1 MTVALEAISQIPQ
14 EDDGASELHH
24 PEEIFWVVFPAN
36 DHPAKIM
43 KPGKQTLDLPP
54 APIAAQRAAI
64 LCGFAAAPRVVRR
77 NQLHPEAFANL
88 RIQRIA
94 VVSAVADQALGSFRK
109 EAALERGFDEFC
121 FMRRSAG
128 HVHGERKTMAVAD
141 RQDFTALTAAS
152 RADSRAPFFA
162 ELKVA
167 SMNDSLRSSFPRSR
181 KSSASFCSSRVSN
194 PDRCHCW
201 KRR

>member
-1 MTVALEAISQIPQ
+1 M
-14 EDDGASELHH
+14 
-24 PEEIFWVVFPAN
+24 VFPAN
-36 DHPAKIM
+36 DHATKIM
-43 KPGKQTLDLPP
+43 KPGEQALNFP
-54 APIAAQRAAI
+54 AATVATQHTAI
-64 LCGFAAAPRVVRR
+64 LGDFPAACGMVRR
-77 NQLHPEAFANL
+77 NQLDAEAFANL

-94 VVSAVADQALGSFRK
+94 VVGAVANQAFGSFRK
-109 EAALERGFDEFC
+109 EAPLEGGFDEFC

-141 RQDFTALTAAS
+141 RHDFAAFAAAS

-167 SMNDSLRSSFPRSR
+167 SMNDSLRSNFPRSR
-181 KSSASFCSSRVSN
+181 RSSANFCSSRVSN

>member
-1 MTVALEAISQIPQ
+1 MPQ
-14 EDDGASELHH
+14 EDDGTSELNH
-24 PEEIFWVVFPAN
+24 PEEILWVIFPAN
-36 DHPAKIM
+36 DDTTKIM
-43 KPGKQTLDLPP
+43 KPSEQALDFP
-54 APIAAQRAAI
+54 AASVTTQYATVLRR
-64 LCGFAAAPRVVRR
+64 GFPASRGMVRSD
-77 NQLHPEAFANL
+77 QLHTEALANL

-94 VVSAVADQALGSFRK
+94 VVSAVADHALGSFGK
-109 EAALERGFDEFC
+109 ETPFERESDELC

-141 RQDFTALTAAS
+141 RHDFAAFAAAS

-162 ELKVA
+162 ELKLA

-181 KSSASFCSSRVSN
+181 KSSASFCSSRSSN
-194 PDRCHCW
+194 PERCHCW